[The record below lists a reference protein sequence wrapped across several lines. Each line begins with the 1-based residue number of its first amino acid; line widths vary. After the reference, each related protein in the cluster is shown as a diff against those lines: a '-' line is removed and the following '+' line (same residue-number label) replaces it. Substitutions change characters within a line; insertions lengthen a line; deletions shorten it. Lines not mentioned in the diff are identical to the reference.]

1 MHFFLPTQFPKQQPV
16 LMLQSSQVMIFVL
29 SKSTELWIFLYLSV
43 YVDVK
48 NDDIDIDGYES

>member
-1 MHFFLPTQFPKQQPV
+1 
-16 LMLQSSQVMIFVL
+16 MLQSSQVMIFVL
-29 SKSTELWIFLYLSV
+29 SKSTEFWIFLYLSV